1 MADATWL
8 VVGLGNIGEQ
18 YQKTRHN
25 IGVLALEKLATE
37 IDANFSRHKK
47 TNSFIAETKDGTNKL
62 ILAYLDC
69 YMNESGGPTQ
79 SLIQFFKVTPER
91 LIVLHD
97 ELDLDYLNLRVKFSG
112 GDNGHNGLKSIRGAL
127 GTGDFYR
134 VRLGIGRPKTQQ
146 DTASYVL
153 EKFNKT
159 ESLEQEEFFTRA
171 ATATRTL
178 ISNGLAAAQ
187 NEFNQKVVENE

>member
-1 MADATWL
+1 MTDATWL

-25 IGVLALEKLATE
+25 IGVLALEKLSTE
-37 IDANFSRHKK
+37 VDSNFSRHKK
-47 TNSFIAETKDGTNKL
+47 TNSFIAEAKDGGNKL
-62 ILAYLDC
+62 ILAYLNC
-69 YMNESGGPTQ
+69 YMNESGGPTK
-79 SLIQFFKVTPER
+79 SLMQFFKVTPER

-134 VRLGIGRPKTQQ
+134 VRLGIGRPRTGQ

-153 EKFNKT
+153 EKFSKA
-159 ESLEQEEFFTRA
+159 EAAEQEEFFSRA

-178 ISNGLAAAQ
+178 VSHGLAAAQ
-187 NEFNQKVVENE
+187 NKFNQKVVENE

>member
-1 MADATWL
+1 VTDATWL

-25 IGVLALEKLATE
+25 IGVLALEKLSTE
-37 IDANFSRHKK
+37 VDSNFSRQKK
-47 TNSFIAETKDGTNKL
+47 TNSFIAEAKDGGNK
-62 ILAYLDC
+62 IVLAYLDC
-69 YMNESGGPTQ
+69 YMNESGGPTK
-79 SLIQFFKVTPER
+79 SLMQFFKVTPER

-97 ELDLDYLNLRVKFSG
+97 ELDLDFLNLRVKFSG

-153 EKFNKT
+153 EKFSKA
-159 ESLEQEEFFTRA
+159 EAAEQEEFLSRA
-171 ATATRTL
+171 AIATRTL
-178 ISNGLAAAQ
+178 INHGLAAAQ
-187 NEFNQKVVENE
+187 NKFNQKVVENE